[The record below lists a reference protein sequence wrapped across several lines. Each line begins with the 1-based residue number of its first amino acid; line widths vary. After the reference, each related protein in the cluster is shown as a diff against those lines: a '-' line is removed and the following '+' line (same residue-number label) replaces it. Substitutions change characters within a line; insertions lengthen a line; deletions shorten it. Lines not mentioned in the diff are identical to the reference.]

1 MTAGWALGNSLW
13 KSQSFNLVFSKAW
26 RMLLVRLIAF
36 QQTQVL
42 VFTIATKHSKTN
54 LPFW

>member
-1 MTAGWALGNSLW
+1 MTAEWALGNSLW

-36 QQTQVL
+36 LQTQVL